1 MNTKYSGDPELED
14 PGLCDALP
22 GGEAGLRGGV
32 PQALLNTLR
41 RTEEASSPLSFHV
54 HIPFHSTNILRG
66 PPFLLKPPLQLL
78 TAHYSHISAINKYML
93 EYLKGFDFI

>member
-22 GGEAGLRGGV
+22 GGEAGLCGGV

-41 RTEEASSPLSFHV
+41 RTEEASYLLYPSFHV
-54 HIPFHSTNILRG
+54 HIPFHSTNSGVPSLAQTF
-66 PPFLLKPPLQLL
+66 PAAAFCSPL
-78 TAHYSHISAINKYML
+78 THFCYNK
-93 EYLKGFDFI
+93 

>member
-41 RTEEASSPLSFHV
+41 RTEEASSLLYPSMSIFHFTAQKSSGVPLSLAQTS
-54 HIPFHSTNILRG
+54 PAAAYCS
-66 PPFLLKPPLQLL
+66 LL
-78 TAHYSHISAINKYML
+78 THFCYK
-93 EYLKGFDFI
+93 